1 MNALDPKDPLSLKVA
16 TDAFEVLATSV
27 QSTSK
32 LRNGVNLIQSTQ
44 TIEEFAFQYAS
55 FNLNASNS
63 EERKENKHIVLQ
75 VSLLPKGYTR
85 KFSFTGQEGTE
96 EVARI
101 TLPPYLFQEQDSVVV
116 NALYR
121 DLHKMAAN
129 PESRNSKID
138 SMILGSDVRP
148 SKREIFTENVTIIL
162 RILEEYESRGR
173 EKCVFWK
180 WNFSYPANGS
190 WSGDGCSLVES
201 NESHVVCTCN
211 HLTNFA
217 ILMNIKQHKFSD
229 KHKQALCYMTYI
241 GLGISLLGE
250 TITIIAYLLLI
261 CSSPDQQSHLHINL
275 VATLAMAQII
285 FLTGINATHNQVLCL
300 TVAALIHYFYLSSFC
315 WMLMEGIMLYLLIIE
330 VYNTELKLPLCY
342 GFSLG
347 ESASF
352 MFIITKIKQNQR
364 NSRSQ
369 HYANAKIS

>member
-285 FLTGINATHNQVLCL
+285 FDG
-300 TVAALIHYFYLSSFC
+300 
-315 WMLMEGIMLYLLIIE
+315 
-330 VYNTELKLPLCY
+330 
-342 GFSLG
+342 
-347 ESASF
+347 
-352 MFIITKIKQNQR
+352 NQR
-364 NSRSQ
+364 
-369 HYANAKIS
+369 YT